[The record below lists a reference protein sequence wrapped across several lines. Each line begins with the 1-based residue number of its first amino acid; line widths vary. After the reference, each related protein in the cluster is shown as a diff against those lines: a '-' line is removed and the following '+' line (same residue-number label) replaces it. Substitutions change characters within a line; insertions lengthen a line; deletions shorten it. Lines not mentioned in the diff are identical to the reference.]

1 MRSLQKHSNMFQ
13 RLPITETY
21 LFGPK
26 HTLFGGEGQGGKTN
40 WPKKI
45 YIPHVIFKIPGP
57 PCLPLLD
64 CVESQYSCCY
74 HSLHLD
80 IGILR
85 SVKFF
90 IYSAFFNKLLPLV
103 LSLGSSGSVVYNPL
117 HQFEQFEWGNILTLV
132 TITMSLAANA
142 LVTGLI
148 VFKIFKVYC
157 KVKPF
162 YGQSFGAS
170 GGSKLRLVIFILI
183 ESWMALFY
191 IQVALMVVSFV
202 SMQAA
207 TNAVQPIFAVYQ
219 M

>member
-1 MRSLQKHSNMFQ
+1 MRSLQKHSNTFQ

-45 YIPHVIFKIPGP
+45 YIPRVIFKIPGP

-64 CVESQYSCCY
+64 CVELQYSCCY

-103 LSLGSSGSVVYNPL
+103 LSLGSSGSCWKEFSNGPMCSDHVERSW
-117 HQFEQFEWGNILTLV
+117 HR
-132 TITMSLAANA
+132 
-142 LVTGLI
+142 I
-148 VFKIFKVYC
+148 VLFRC
-157 KVKPF
+157 
-162 YGQSFGAS
+162 SF
-170 GGSKLRLVIFILI
+170 
-183 ESWMALFY
+183 
-191 IQVALMVVSFV
+191 
-202 SMQAA
+202 
-207 TNAVQPIFAVYQ
+207 
-219 M
+219 